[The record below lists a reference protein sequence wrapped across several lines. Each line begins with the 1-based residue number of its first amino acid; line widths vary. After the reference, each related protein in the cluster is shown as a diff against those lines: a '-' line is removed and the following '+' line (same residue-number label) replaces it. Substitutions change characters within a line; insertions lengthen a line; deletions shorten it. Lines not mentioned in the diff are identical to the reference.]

1 VEVYHMQ
8 GGFHSIA
15 CFFCLVEHT
24 LRF

>member
-1 VEVYHMQ
+1 VEVHHMQ